1 MARPGGSARLRVI
14 GLCLV
19 LTAADAFVEHLPT
32 FARLW
37 RHSGRHSLGGRVD
50 NDKSRITSMR
60 SADVNVATILLVRH
74 GQTEWNVQGRYQGQ
88 MDSPLTELGRQEAR
102 ALGER
107 LRKSGDRIDSIWS
120 SDLPRARN
128 TAQEVAVALRKAHGG
143 QPGLAYTVN
152 EDARLRE
159 RSFGILEGLTREECR
174 KKHPNEMRKFS
185 SDGNYAISGG
195 GESRATL
202 VARTEAALIHIA
214 EQNRGK
220 TCVVVTHGAVVSTF
234 LRFLLGIPFDVSP
247 KNAPKGD
254 LQIRNTCICELKYLA
269 TEGRWLVLSL
279 GDVAH
284 TQVCS
289 RACAC
294 ARACWWHTFS
304 PFPCLFSPIFVHEL
318 RRVVTFE
325 RLTYACTYW
334 TLSASC
340 IHVYTS
346 DSWVGYHAGP
356 AQRSRGDI
364 CCHPFNSSNRASV
377 I

>member
-19 LTAADAFVEHLPT
+19 LTAADTFVEHLPT

-50 NDKSRITSMR
+50 NDKSSITSMR

-202 VARTEAALIHIA
+202 VARTEAALMHIA

-294 ARACWWHTFS
+294 ARACVLVAQF
-304 PFPCLFSPIFVHEL
+304 F
-318 RRVVTFE
+318 
-325 RLTYACTYW
+325 
-334 TLSASC
+334 SASMPFFA
-340 IHVYTS
+340 YFR
-346 DSWVGYHAGP
+346 ARA
-356 AQRSRGDI
+356 AQSGD
-364 CCHPFNSSNRASV
+364 F
-377 I
+377 